1 MGFGSDGGGDR
12 QRYGR
17 GIALML
23 LSIGF
28 YSTMI
33 ATIKHVAADYS
44 VFQILFFRNL
54 FFLPLIVP
62 IVAASGGMAALRT
75 ARPGLHLLRN
85 TASVTG
91 HLCIFFALGVM
102 ALADVSA
109 IQFTSSL
116 MVTALAALVLRDA
129 VGWRRWLAVFAGFA
143 GVLIMVPP
151 TGAVEPAALA
161 ILFGTFCYAV
171 MVITTRILGRSDTV
185 GAIAFYQAM
194 AGILVGAIALPWV
207 WLTPSWTDLLL
218 LILVGLL
225 GGGAQLGLVS
235 ALKAAPPPVL
245 APFDYTIML
254 WAVAYDVVLWDTLP
268 SVRTLAGAA
277 VIATAGIYIA
287 QRESAFAQTLWR
299 AIRSRRGRG

>member
-1 MGFGSDGGGDR
+1 M

-44 VFQILFFRNL
+44 VFQILFFRNF

-62 IVAASGGMAALRT
+62 IVLASGGMAALRT

-116 MVTALAALVLRDA
+116 MVTALAALVLRDT

-171 MVITTRILGRSDTV
+171 MSSRR
-185 GAIAFYQAM
+185 A
-194 AGILVGAIALPWV
+194 
-207 WLTPSWTDLLL
+207 SW
-218 LILVGLL
+218 
-225 GGGAQLGLVS
+225 
-235 ALKAAPPPVL
+235 
-245 APFDYTIML
+245 
-254 WAVAYDVVLWDTLP
+254 
-268 SVRTLAGAA
+268 GAA
-277 VIATAGIYIA
+277 TPWAPSPSTRRWPG
-287 QRESAFAQTLWR
+287 SWSGP
-299 AIRSRRGRG
+299 SRCRGSG

>member
-1 MGFGSDGGGDR
+1 
-12 QRYGR
+12 
-17 GIALML
+17 
-23 LSIGF
+23 
-28 YSTMI
+28 
-33 ATIKHVAADYS
+33 
-44 VFQILFFRNL
+44 
-54 FFLPLIVP
+54 
-62 IVAASGGMAALRT
+62 MAALRT

-85 TASVTG
+85 TASVAG

-171 MVITTRILGRSDTV
+171 MVIATRILGRSDTV
-185 GAIAFYQAM
+185 GAITFYQAA
-194 AGILVGAIALPWV
+194 AGVLVGAIALPWV

-225 GGGAQLGLVS
+225 GGGAQLGLVG

-245 APFDYTIML
+245 APLDYTIML
-254 WAVAYDVVLWDTLP
+254 WAVAYDVVLWDAVP

-277 VIATAGIYIA
+277 VIAAAGLYIA
-287 QRESAFAQTLWR
+287 QRESAFAQTLWS
-299 AIRSRRGRG
+299 AIRYRRGRI